1 VLIYVLVF
9 RHFRTL
15 GELSPRLV
23 RARDGVIAISIGIV
37 ITGLLLSVATTETAP
52 RLREYFAEFGP
63 TLGHGRNIVNVILVD
78 FRAFD
83 TLGEITVLATA
94 AIGVRGLLRFGAD
107 GRVHHEPVQPV
118 NSPIFRTAA
127 RLLMPLLLL
136 FSVFLLLRGHNQ
148 PGGGFVG
155 GLIAAAAFAL
165 YAIAFGVQRARQALL
180 VRPMTLLGAGL
191 LIALISGLPS
201 VLRGQPF
208 LTALWLSGPVA
219 VGTPALFDVGVFLV
233 VAGVVLMMIFSLA
246 EES

>member
-1 VLIYVLVF
+1 MEACSC
-9 RHFRTL
+9 RWR
-15 GELSPRLV
+15 R
-23 RARDGVIAISIGIV
+23 RRRRR
-37 ITGLLLSVATTETAP
+37 GLK
-52 RLREYFAEFGP
+52 EYFAEFGP

-94 AIGVRGLLRFGAD
+94 AIGVRGLLRFAAD
-107 GRVHHEPVQPV
+107 GRLRHEPVQPV
-118 NSPIFRTAA
+118 DSPIFRTAA

-155 GLIAAAAFAL
+155 GLVAAAAFAL

-180 VRPMTLLGAGL
+180 VKPMTLLGAGL
-191 LIALISGLPS
+191 LIALVSGLPA

-208 LTALWLSGPVA
+208 LTALWAPGPLPL
-219 VGTPALFDVGVFLV
+219 GTPALFDVGVFLV